1 MPNRRATTMDL
12 HEMLRL
18 LRRGYSNRRIAKALR
33 LNRKTVDKYRAA
45 LEQTGALEGELPEMA
60 ELEQILEAH
69 FPTHTPPQNQSSVEP
84 YRKRVEKLHD
94 QGVEIAAIRQRLIEE
109 YKYPGSYAS
118 VWRFVRQLE
127 TKTPEVTVRVEA
139 GAGEEAQVDFGS
151 AGKLRDPRTGQLR
164 QAWVFVMTLSFSR
177 HQYVEFVF
185 DQKVET
191 WLRCHIRAFA
201 FFGGVPERVVIDNLK
216 AAITKACWENPQVQ
230 RAYRECAAHYGFLIA
245 PCQVATPQHKGKVE
259 QGGVHY
265 VKRNFL
271 AGREP
276 DSLAEL
282 NRDGRRWTL
291 EVAGQ
296 RIHGTTRKKPLEQFE
311 QLEKAQLQPL
321 PAAPYEPGVWK
332 QVKLHRDCHVVF
344 EQSYYSAPHRL
355 VGDRLWVRGGLK
367 DVRIYTEQHAL
378 VAIHSRASEPGERH
392 TLLDHLPAE
401 KVPGLLLSRPWC
413 RKQAAAVGPATE
425 QIVQALL
432 DHRPEDR
439 LRSAGRLLR
448 LAERCGA
455 DRLERACARAVS
467 YAELN
472 YSTVRRILEQGLDR
486 EPLAEL
492 QAAPKAQRFVRSAQE
507 FARSLLGGQSWN

>member
-1 MPNRRATTMDL
+1 MDL

-127 TKTPEVTVRVEA
+127 TKTPEVTVRVEV

-311 QLEKAQLQPL
+311 QLEKAQLQP
-321 PAAPYEPGVWK
+321 
-332 QVKLHRDCHVVF
+332 
-344 EQSYYSAPHRL
+344 
-355 VGDRLWVRGGLK
+355 
-367 DVRIYTEQHAL
+367 
-378 VAIHSRASEPGERH
+378 
-392 TLLDHLPAE
+392 
-401 KVPGLLLSRPWC
+401 
-413 RKQAAAVGPATE
+413 
-425 QIVQALL
+425 
-432 DHRPEDR
+432 
-439 LRSAGRLLR
+439 
-448 LAERCGA
+448 
-455 DRLERACARAVS
+455 
-467 YAELN
+467 
-472 YSTVRRILEQGLDR
+472 
-486 EPLAEL
+486 
-492 QAAPKAQRFVRSAQE
+492 
-507 FARSLLGGQSWN
+507 